1 MKILKMHRYS
11 NWGKYFTAC
20 WWYVSSYSDG
30 RTDKLPLIVIQ
41 LVQILN
47 VLHAK
52 ATKMLVNDGEMLVID
67 GEMLIHH

>member
-1 MKILKMHRYS
+1 MIRK
-11 NWGKYFTAC
+11 C
-20 WWYVSSYSDG
+20 YSDG

-67 GEMLIHH
+67 GEMLIHQ